1 MQSGKNAESGEFM
14 TEQSTVRQIAGRTD
28 GEIFLGIVGPV
39 RSGKSTFIRK
49 FIEALVLPNIL
60 DLDLKN
66 RIIDELPQ
74 GAEGRTIMTTEPKFI
89 PSQVAQIRY
98 DEDVELQV
106 RLVDCV
112 GYVTKN
118 CKGYEDEN
126 GAKMVKTPWFE
137 DAIPFEE
144 AAEIGTRKVIEN
156 HSTIGV
162 VVTSD
167 GTIGT
172 LGRED
177 FTEVE
182 GRIIN
187 ELKEI
192 NKPFIIILNSKDPL
206 SENTL
211 RLKEEMQELYNV
223 PVIAMSVESM
233 SVRDVERVFKEA
245 IYEFDVNDLNIK
257 LPSWIHALDKDN
269 RVSKDFMEVINNGI
283 TTYSKMREV
292 ESMKNYLLENE
303 LIEDASITM
312 LDVTTGN
319 VEMRISCNND
329 LYESLIE
336 DIIGEKVNDRGRF
349 IELLQNYVV
358 AEKEYSY
365 VKEGLRMVD
374 STGYGIVSPT
384 VEKMVLDEPEI
395 VKQGSRYGVKLKAKA
410 PSIHMIKVDVE
421 SVFEPIIGTEEQS
434 RELIEHLMKGHED
447 NPLSIWDSEIFGR
460 KLSNLVNDGI
470 NSKLHV
476 LPTGARYKFKQTI
489 ERIVNDGKGGLLAI
503 ML

>member
-1 MQSGKNAESGEFM
+1 M
-14 TEQSTVRQIAGRTD
+14 TEQNTMRQFAGRTN
-28 GEIFLGIVGPV
+28 GEIFLGVVGPV

-49 FIEALVLPNIL
+49 FIEALVLPNVL
-60 DLDLKN
+60 DMELKN

-74 GAEGRTIMTTEPKFI
+74 GAEGKTIMTTEPKFI
-89 PSQVAQIRY
+89 PSQIAHVNY
-98 DEDVELQV
+98 GEDVSLQV

-137 DAIPFEE
+137 EAIPFEE

-167 GTIGT
+167 GSIGT
-172 LGRED
+172 VGRED
-177 FTEVE
+177 FSEIE
-182 GRIIN
+182 DRIIG
-187 ELKEI
+187 ELKSL
-192 NKPFIIILNSKDPL
+192 NKPFIIILNSKNPL
-206 SENTL
+206 EDRTVELRNTL
-211 RLKEEMQELYNV
+211 KEKYDV
-223 PVIAMSVESM
+223 PVICMNVESM
-233 SVRDVERVFKEA
+233 SVRDVESVFKEA
-245 IYEFDVNDLNIK
+245 VYEFDVNNLNIK
-257 LPSWIHALDKDN
+257 IPSWIHALDAEN
-269 RVSKDFMEVINNGI
+269 TVSKEFIKVINDGI
-283 TTYSKMREV
+283 TSYSKMREI
-292 ESMKNYLLENE
+292 ENMKDYFMSSE

-312 LDVTTGN
+312 LDIETGD
-319 VEMRISCNND
+319 VEMKVECNND
-329 LYESLIE
+329 LYDKLII
-336 DIIGEKVNDRGRF
+336 DIIGEKVTDRGRF
-349 IELLQNYVV
+349 IELLQDYVT
-358 AEKEYSY
+358 ANEEYKY
-365 VKEGLRMVD
+365 IKEGLKMVEQ
-374 STGYGIVSPT
+374 TGYGIVSPT
-384 VEKMVLDEPEI
+384 VEKMSLAEPEVI
-395 VKQGSRYGVKLKAKA
+395 KQGSRYGVKLKATA

-421 SVFEPIIGTEEQS
+421 SVFEPIIGTEQQS
-434 RELIEHLMKGHED
+434 KELIDHLMRNHED

-489 ERIVNDGKGGLLAI
+489 EKIVNDGKGGLLAI